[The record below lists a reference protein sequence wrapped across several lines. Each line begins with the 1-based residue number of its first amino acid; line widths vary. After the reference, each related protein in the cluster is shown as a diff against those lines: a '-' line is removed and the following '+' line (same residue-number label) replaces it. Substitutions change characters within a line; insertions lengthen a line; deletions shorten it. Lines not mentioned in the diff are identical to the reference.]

1 MKMIKLA
8 GVLGI
13 LGALLVAG
21 PGMMAGSH
29 TWEIWE
35 VFSNADGTV
44 QFVELKEFN
53 GDTAEWGLGGHM
65 VISQTS
71 GNAKQL
77 ANVTGNTAFTYYLVG
92 TAAFAALPG
101 APTPDI
107 IVPANFI
114 RLATD
119 NRVDY
124 SGTLTSFSIGWTL
137 GTLPTDGIHSLNKTA
152 AHSAISTLTNSPT
165 NYAGVV
171 GSVDASG
178 GGPLPGVPD
187 GSTGSPL
194 LVGKTTA
201 DGSTL
206 SLSWDAA
213 TCTDANNHQ
222 ILYGQKSGF
231 PALPGGTY
239 TLQGGTCSIGSTSP
253 YSWVG
258 TPNAIDGSG
267 LTWFL
272 LVTKNAGGIE
282 GPWGDY
288 DTANN
293 ERNGTTAS
301 GVCSTTSKSLAG
313 TCGH

>member
-1 MKMIKLA
+1 MKSIKL
-8 GVLGI
+8 GRVLEV
-13 LGALLVAG
+13 LGALLVAS
-21 PGMMAGSH
+21 PGVMAGSH

-35 VFSNADGTV
+35 VFSNADRTV

-53 GDTAEWGLGGHM
+53 GDTAEFGLGGHLC
-65 VISQTS
+65 VSQPSNTS
-71 GNAKQL
+71 SGMN
-77 ANVTGNTAFTYYLVG
+77 NVTGNTAFTYYLLG

-101 APTPDI
+101 APVPDKI
-107 IVPANFI
+107 IPANFI
-114 RLATD
+114 KATD
-119 NRVDY
+119 THVDY
-124 SGTLTSFSIGWTL
+124 SGTTLAFSVSWAA
-137 GTLPTDGIHSLNKTA
+137 GTLPTNGISSLNKTA
-152 AHSAISTLTNSPT
+152 AHSAISTAPNSPT

-178 GGPLPGVPD
+178 GPSLPGVPD

-194 LVGKTTA
+194 LVGKTTP

-206 SLSWDAA
+206 SISWDAA
-213 TCTDANNHQ
+213 TCTDGNDHQ

-231 PALPGGTY
+231 PALAGGTY

-258 TPNAIDGSG
+258 TPNAIDGNG

-272 LVTKNAGGIE
+272 LVTKTAAGVE

-293 ERNGTTAS
+293 ERNGATSS